1 MTDREAMKLALKALE
16 LLTGAWQTFDALD
29 YGDNAIAAL
38 KERLAD
44 PMREVQ
50 RLGQEIE
57 QEYLFHQFQTS
68 DGIWYPFLNQSLYE
82 TALADGR
89 NPIRTLYTT
98 PPQRTE
104 QEPDYK
110 LLFSE
115 LAEKFALLQDELI
128 MWKKQALFCFDVT
141 APPQRTEEKT

>member
-1 MTDREAMKLALKALE
+1 MTDKEAMAMALEALE

-44 PMREVQ
+44 PMRGVQ

-57 QEYLFHQFQTS
+57 QEPCCYVYKENGEEFFAPN
-68 DGIWYPFLNQSLYE
+68 DGYYP
-82 TALADGR
+82 ADAT
-89 NPIRTLYTT
+89 PLYTH

-104 QEPDYK
+104 DK
-110 LLFSE
+110 S
-115 LAEKFALLQDELI
+115 
-128 MWKKQALFCFDVT
+128 
-141 APPQRTEEKT
+141 